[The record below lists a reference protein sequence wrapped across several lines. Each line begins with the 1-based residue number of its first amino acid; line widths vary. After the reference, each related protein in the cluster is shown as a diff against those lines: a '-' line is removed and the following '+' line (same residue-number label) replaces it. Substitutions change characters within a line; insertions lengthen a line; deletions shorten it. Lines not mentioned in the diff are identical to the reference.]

1 MDIKEAL
8 KRYFGYKSFRKNQ
21 EEIITT
27 AMGGRDT
34 LVLMPT
40 GGGKSL
46 CYQIPAIVMDGTCVV
61 VSPLISLMKD
71 QVEALRANGIPAEG
85 SKDAPCFGGVYKL
98 VQLDDM
104 PVLKRSED
112 KIKLIN
118 PGFQI
123 TYRLQ
128 ENGIN
133 DLDMTCLRGDATEQA
148 ILAGESLLAVDEF
161 DRYKRKI
168 FKKGSYTARALQSQV
183 IKDGKDI
190 RNEYSLTEKK
200 EYYNTVLHQF
210 DPSERRLLNPH
221 YYKVDISSELYDT
234 KNQIIERLNAQIK
247 EFYNR

>member
-1 MDIKEAL
+1 MERQGAKIDS
-8 KRYFGYKSFRKNQ
+8 YGV
-21 EEIITT
+21 
-27 AMGGRDT
+27 GD
-34 LVLMPT
+34 
-40 GGGKSL
+40 
-46 CYQIPAIVMDGTCVV
+46 AIAT
-61 VSPLISLMKD
+61 
-71 QVEALRANGIPAEG
+71 

-128 ENGIN
+128 EKGIN
-133 DLDMTCLRGDATEQA
+133 ELDMTCLRGDATEQA

-168 FKKGSYTARALQSQV
+168 FEKGSYTARALQSQV